1 MKQTIRTL
9 LAKHGNLPVS
19 IDDVADGADLYDA
32 GLSSFASVQVMLAL
46 EEEFDIEFPEH
57 LLTFI
62 RDFLKFHL
70 FPYAKHKEPC
80 PLKILATMKGVGI
93 IVSGS

>member
-9 LAKHGNLPVS
+9 LGKHGNLPVA
-19 IDDVADGADLYDA
+19 IDGVADEADLYDA

-57 LLTFI
+57 LLNRKSFSSIAAIDAALT
-62 RDFLKFHL
+62 
-70 FPYAKHKEPC
+70 E
-80 PLKILATMKGVGI
+80 ILEEQAA
-93 IVSGS
+93 

>member
-9 LAKHGNLPVS
+9 LSKHGNLPVAIES
-19 IDDVADGADLYDA
+19 VADGADLYDA

-57 LLTFI
+57 LLNRKSFSSVEAIEAALT
-62 RDFLKFHL
+62 
-70 FPYAKHKEPC
+70 E
-80 PLKILATMKGVGI
+80 ILEDQEA
-93 IVSGS
+93 

>member
-9 LAKHGNLPVS
+9 LGKHGNLPVV
-19 IDDVADGADLYDA
+19 IEDVADGADLYDT

-57 LLTFI
+57 LLNRKSFSSI
-62 RDFLKFHL
+62 EAIEAALS
-70 FPYAKHKEPC
+70 E
-80 PLKILATMKGVGI
+80 ILEDQAA
-93 IVSGS
+93 